1 LKALTKPL
9 TTMYPRELT
18 RMEEWVLEREAF
30 EPVPLRDVVELLRLK
45 TVSPDNLNRGLEDAF
60 ENDLQDL
67 CTQNTTANAEL
78 VRDARLEREEKGE
91 AEKVNDDDEIMSI
104 TGEDDEQSQRTAI
117 TSDGY
122 SQQTP
127 TLEDIVAQQGQQSQQ
142 DEDAGS
148 NTSGLHRS
156 TRVRKLTQ
164 KAIESQSQSSQR
176 SQRSGSSQKRAR
188 KL

>member
-1 LKALTKPL
+1 
-9 TTMYPRELT
+9 
-18 RMEEWVLEREAF
+18 
-30 EPVPLRDVVELLRLK
+30 
-45 TVSPDNLNRGLEDAF
+45 
-60 ENDLQDL
+60 
-67 CTQNTTANAEL
+67 
-78 VRDARLEREEKGE
+78 
-91 AEKVNDDDEIMSI
+91 MSI
-104 TGEDDEQSQRTAI
+104 IGEDDEQSQRTAI

-148 NTSGLHRS
+148 NTSGLRRS